1 MSEENARLIQRQLRS
16 PRSAAIAGILFS
28 LLMGTSMF
36 LMFDIGTTTPAD
48 INRDW
53 LETWSSTTLIVL
65 PLVPFAGIAF
75 LWFTGVIRDRLGDR
89 EDRFFATIFFG
100 SGIIVVVMMFTWAA
114 TIGALFRTHAA
125 AADLL
130 ADNDI
135 FIFGF
140 TFMNEI
146 IVNYALRMVGVYM
159 LSIASL
165 WTRTD
170 VMPRW
175 ITIITFVV
183 ALGFLF
189 FAGRVREA
197 RFIFP
202 AWVFLVS
209 SYILITNRRISL

>member
-53 LETWSSTTLIVL
+53 LETWSSTTSIVL

-140 TFMNEI
+140 T
-146 IVNYALRMVGVYM
+146 L
-159 LSIASL
+159 
-165 WTRTD
+165 
-170 VMPRW
+170 P
-175 ITIITFVV
+175 
-183 ALGFLF
+183 LF
-189 FAGRVREA
+189 FTLLLFYLKPLQLSFFSSPKCHLFCLPMFGTSGWRMWTT
-197 RFIFP
+197 IQMTKIG
-202 AWVFLVS
+202 LTGVS
-209 SYILITNRRISL
+209 S